1 MYLSRVLGWALR
13 VVASA
18 ALALDAYVHAD
29 LASRYALNQSGGLS
43 QGQLFQIQAGV
54 AAFAALLILLFAN
67 RLVWAFVFIVSA
79 SALAAVM
86 ISTNYDIGAIGPIPD
101 MYEPI
106 WYGEK
111 ALTAVAEAVAAGV
124 AVVGFVAAPWL
135 HRRTRAPRLTGAGQT
150 RLRQPAVARR
160 TPR

>member
-1 MYLSRVLGWALR
+1 MRILVGWALR
-13 VVASA
+13 WVAAA
-18 ALALDAYVHAD
+18 ALAVDAFVHAD
-29 LASRYALNQSGGLS
+29 LAGRYALNQSGGLS

-67 RLVWAFVFIVSA
+67 RVVWAFVFVVSV

-86 ISTNYDIGAIGPIPD
+86 ISTSYDIGAIGPIPD

-111 ALTAVAEAVAAGV
+111 VLTAVAEAVAAGIS
-124 AVVGFVAAPWL
+124 AVGFVAAPWL
-135 HRRTRAPRLTGAGQT
+135 RRRPPRTPAPTGPHRVRV
-150 RLRQPAVARR
+150 RQPVVGHRV
-160 TPR
+160 PR